1 MVFSMAQIDIAFEIN
16 YARVQ
21 YLALFRVY
29 ALSNI
34 ELTGTLLY
42 KKVGIR
48 IKHPDGTLKG
58 DNNESLAPPEYKS
71 L

>member
-42 KKVGIR
+42 KQELNSSVTSCDKARRGGKI
-48 IKHPDGTLKG
+48 H
-58 DNNESLAPPEYKS
+58 
-71 L
+71 